1 VETVEGDMFTQYG
14 CLKFH
19 AKRDGGPKLSLAVKN
34 NWSMGWT
41 RSWFY
46 CRVSCLWSSEGGK
59 SVYALHSRMST
70 LDYIVEPEVECPEDD
85 ANNAPF
91 IRAITT
97 LGGRDAVEEFVAC
110 QMYPIATSFGFSGVI
125 IDTMLASKVQMS
137 LLLSPIETVSAENGR
152 RVLVEVETEAK
163 RILGSFRPKEYDAL
177 KMADL
182 ANGGRLNLVF

>member
-1 VETVEGDMFTQYG
+1 
-14 CLKFH
+14 
-19 AKRDGGPKLSLAVKN
+19 
-34 NWSMGWT
+34 
-41 RSWFY
+41 
-46 CRVSCLWSSEGGK
+46 
-59 SVYALHSRMST
+59 MST